1 MQIKNEAMLITYADS
16 MGNNLK
22 ELNEVLDTHLQGVV
36 GGVHLLPF
44 YPLRATGDLP
54 RWITPRL
61 TQLLATGRKLN
72 R

>member
-44 YPLRATGDLP
+44 YPSSGDRDLP

-61 TQLLATGRKLN
+61 TQLLATGRKSK